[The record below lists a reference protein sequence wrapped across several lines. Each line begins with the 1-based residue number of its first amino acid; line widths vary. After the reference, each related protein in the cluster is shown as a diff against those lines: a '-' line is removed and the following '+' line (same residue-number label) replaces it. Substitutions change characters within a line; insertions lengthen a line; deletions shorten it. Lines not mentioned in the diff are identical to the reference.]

1 MNEVTRVTPENEEF
15 ARHGG
20 WGLLGKGTTGIKA

>member
-1 MNEVTRVTPENEEF
+1 MNEVTCVTAENEEF

-20 WGLLGKGTTGIKA
+20 WELLGKGTTCIKA